1 VIVAR
6 IQPSS
11 RRIADALER
20 RLIRLRFDLHD
31 GALQDVAA
39 LVADVRFFRSQLASV
54 FARPVAAVAAG
65 HLDDLEARLL
75 SLDGEL
81 RELAQSMEPRS
92 LTERPF
98 KEAIVDVLEAF
109 DRRANIPFALHVSGS
124 FDRLTRSQRIALLRV
139 LREALT
145 NVREHSDAA
154 TVRVEIDGGAEATT
168 LRVTDD
174 GHGFSSAGEPA
185 DEREHAGLGLA
196 GMRERIRLLDG
207 TFEVESAPGGPT
219 TIFASVPRW
228 EAGTAGA

>member
-1 VIVAR
+1 VTIAHVP
-6 IQPSS
+6 PSS
-11 RRIADALER
+11 RRGADALER
-20 RLIRLRFDLHD
+20 RLVRLTFDLHD

-39 LVADVRFFRSQLASV
+39 LVADVRLFRSQLASV
-54 FARPVAAVAAG
+54 LSGPVAAAAAG
-65 HLDDLEARLL
+65 GLDDLEARLL

-92 LTERPF
+92 LIERPF
-98 KEAIVDVLEAF
+98 KEAVVDELEAF

-145 NVREHSDAA
+145 NVREHSDAT
-154 TVRVEIDGGAEATT
+154 TVRVEIDGGGEATT
-168 LRVTDD
+168 LCVTDD
-174 GHGFSSAGEPA
+174 GHGFSPASEPA
-185 DEREHAGLGLA
+185 AERDEGRLGLA

-228 EAGTAGA
+228 EADTAGR